1 MLVFL
6 HSGYGKA
13 ATFLAQL
20 AAIPGTLSL
29 VNEGHLEVLILSQ
42 FEQKYMQRNA
52 ILMFHFIS
60 SVKDNAAWPESIIRH
75 SRSSPAKQP
84 NHPSFPIPHNQ
95 SVTLDVN

>member
-1 MLVFL
+1 MLPHCNLSNTPSYQRTLVFL

-29 VNEGHLEVLILSQ
+29 VNEGHLEVLILSH

-60 SVKDNAAWPESIIRH
+60 SVKDNA
-75 SRSSPAKQP
+75 
-84 NHPSFPIPHNQ
+84 
-95 SVTLDVN
+95 V